1 MGKHKFEMSVRSYST
16 VEFEVNIDDDD
27 FEIIEFYLNHSANPT
42 WRGLSELLPDDVA
55 HEIDVAA
62 RKAKAEF
69 KHHEIAGNQS
79 FNFD

>member
-1 MGKHKFEMSVRSYST
+1 MSKHKFEMSVRSYST
-16 VEFEVNIDDDD
+16 VEFEIELDSDDV
-27 FEIIEFYLNHSANPT
+27 EIIDFYLNHSNNPT
-42 WRGLSELLPDDVA
+42 LKGLSELLPDDVA

-79 FNFD
+79 FYFD